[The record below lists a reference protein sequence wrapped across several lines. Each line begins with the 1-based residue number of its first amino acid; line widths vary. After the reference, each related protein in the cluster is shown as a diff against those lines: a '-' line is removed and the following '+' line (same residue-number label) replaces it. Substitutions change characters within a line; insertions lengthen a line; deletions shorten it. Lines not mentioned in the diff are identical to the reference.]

1 MKIAESPSADRTSTI
16 ARAASLLRR
25 NELVE
30 AGALLTQALAKTPDD
45 PALLHILGSVR
56 RLERQPA
63 KAEELYRRSLA
74 AAAAQ
79 PTVHRDLG
87 KLLASLGRMDEA
99 IAELRTA
106 KRLKPDDDD
115 ANLCLAAALAR
126 RGDHAAAVT
135 DYGEILRRQPGHI
148 VARLG
153 LAEALC
159 NLGRAGEAER
169 ILREAPAIRE
179 PALAA
184 VFAHRLGI
192 ALKQQKK
199 YSQALALFEAAQVHK
214 PDFPGVDFIRGE
226 TLQQMG
232 LWEQAALSF
241 RKVLARQPGH
251 ANAAG
256 SLALISALSGDFVEA
271 HEWGTKTLAHAPA
284 HPVAHIALA
293 ITEIE
298 AGDFPAAAQR
308 LRDLL
313 ENPEAEQSE
322 GTAIAAG
329 FAADAFDRHGLYHN
343 AFAVSRASKTML
355 RNLWPL
361 PARGKR
367 ATDTAREITNYF
379 EVSEP
384 WTAGSDP
391 GADAERP
398 NGHVFVLGFLR
409 SGTTLLETILATDSN
424 VIHAHEIDFLGA
436 AARQFLMDGAGL
448 DRLAAQSDEEIAA
461 WRERYWMAVRAANFA
476 VDGKIFV
483 DKMPINTFRLPLI
496 ARLFPSAKIILTIR
510 DPRDV
515 VLSCFRHHFDPT
527 PYSMEFLRLED
538 CARLYA
544 ASMALADVCRRKL
557 PLDILELRYE
567 DLIGD
572 FAATAHE
579 LCRFSGITWNDTMRD
594 FRQAAE
600 TIDLRSAS
608 ARQVRRGLYTDAV
621 GHWRHYREELA
632 PVMPILAP
640 WVARFGYPEE

>member
-1 MKIAESPSADRTSTI
+1 MKVAAFPSDRGSTI

-30 AGALLTQALAKTPDD
+30 AGALLTQALTKTPDD
-45 PALLHILGSVR
+45 PALLHLLGSVR
-56 RLERQPA
+56 RLERQSA

-74 AAAAQ
+74 AASAQ
-79 PTVHRDLG
+79 PHVHRDLG

-99 IAELRTA
+99 IAELRIA
-106 KRLKPDDDD
+106 KHLKPDDDD
-115 ANLCLAAALAR
+115 ASLCLAAALAR
-126 RGDHAAAVT
+126 RGEHAAAETNYCDV
-135 DYGEILRRQPGHI
+135 LRRQPGHI

-153 LAEALC
+153 LGEALC
-159 NLGRAGEAER
+159 DLGRAGEAER

-184 VFAHRLGI
+184 ALALRLGI

-199 YSQALALFEAAQVHK
+199 YSQALALFDAAQAHK
-214 PDFPGVDFIRGE
+214 PDFPGVDFIRGG

-232 LWEQAALSF
+232 LWQQAALSF

-256 SLALISALSGDFVEA
+256 CLALISALTGDFAEA
-271 HEWGTKTLAHAPA
+271 REWGMKALARAPA
-284 HPVAHIALA
+284 HPIAHIALA
-293 ITEIE
+293 IVEIE

-308 LRDLL
+308 LRELL
-313 ENPEAEQSE
+313 ESPGAEQAE
-322 GTAIAAG
+322 GTAVAAG
-329 FAADAFDRHGLYHN
+329 FAVDAFDRHGRYQE
-343 AFAVSRASKTML
+343 AFAVSRASKAML

-361 PARGKR
+361 PASGKHV
-367 ATDTAREITNYF
+367 TDTARALTNYF
-379 EVSEP
+379 EKSNA
-384 WTAGSDP
+384 WTAGADSA
-391 GADAERP
+391 ADAKRP
-398 NGHVFVLGFLR
+398 AGHVFVLGFLR
-409 SGTTLLETILATDSN
+409 SGTTLLETILATDTH
-424 VIHAHEIDFLGA
+424 VIHADEIDFLGA
-436 AARQFLMDGAGL
+436 AAREFLSDGSGL
-448 DRLAAQSDEEIAA
+448 DRLAAESDKEIAA
-461 WRERYWMAVRAANFA
+461 WREHYWTAVRAADFS
-476 VDGKIFV
+476 VGGKIFI

-557 PLDILELRYE
+557 PLEILELRYE

-572 FAATAHE
+572 FAGTVHG
-579 LCRFSGITWNDTMRD
+579 LCRFSGITWNDAMRD

-608 ARQVRRGLYTDAV
+608 ARQVRRGLYADAV
-621 GHWRHYREELA
+621 GHWRHYHEQLA
-632 PVMPILAP
+632 PVLSILAP
-640 WVARFGYPEE
+640 WVARFGYPAE